1 VFIVERQREEESR
14 EVESGHSHMERG
26 GKRKWREGVR
36 ESGERGSK
44 GARVR
49 ARE

>member
-1 VFIVERQREEESR
+1 MRRGFKAFIVERQREGESEEGESSHGT
-14 EVESGHSHMERG
+14 EVGVG
-26 GKRKWREGVR
+26 GREG
-36 ESGERGSK
+36 GERGSK

>member
-1 VFIVERQREEESR
+1 VFIVERQRKGESR
-14 EVESGHSHMERG
+14 EVEASHGHVEEGR
-26 GKRKWREGVR
+26 REFR
-36 ESGERGSK
+36 ERGSK